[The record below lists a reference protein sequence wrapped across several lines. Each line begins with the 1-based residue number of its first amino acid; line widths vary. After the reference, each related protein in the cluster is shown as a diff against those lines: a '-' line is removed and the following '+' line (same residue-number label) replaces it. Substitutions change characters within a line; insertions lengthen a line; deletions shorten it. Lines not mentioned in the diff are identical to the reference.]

1 MSDVVT
7 RATREEFG
15 LWYEEQAGTP
25 IRRLLCAFAAALAT
39 PAPPGRVAGALGRVL
54 DRYPECRTVFAPDTD
69 GTLVR
74 LPGPDPTPTVRFG
87 PEWSVAGAAAAL
99 GAEPLSAETGPVLR
113 LGVLTGPAG
122 QARQVIGVAHHVVW
136 DGRSEELFW
145 AALAR
150 ELAEPGPDG
159 PLRPPPPASA
169 PEETADPQWRA
180 EVPPGVRAAAERRAR
195 AHGVTPFSWLVGH
208 CAAAAA
214 DAGEGALT
222 PYIDV
227 DLRVL
232 DPASRE
238 RIGYFQTQRAL
249 SVVHPGTSGPDAAR
263 AVLADIGALAALALT
278 TGLPPEPETTGP
290 SCKFYVRDQRSVP
303 GAALTPIDTALP
315 VARNDLAAG
324 LTAAGGRAHLT
335 VTARRRAPGPAP
347 AALGRALLAALDR
360 AAHDGPQG
368 DEKA

>member
-25 IRRLLCAFAAALAT
+25 VRRLLCAFAAALAT
-39 PAPPGRVAGALGRVL
+39 PASPGRVAGALGRVV
-54 DRYPECRTVFAPDTD
+54 DRYPECRTVFAPDAG

-74 LPGPDPTPTVRFG
+74 LPGPGPAPTVHFG
-87 PEWSVAGAAAAL
+87 PEWPVAGAAAAL
-99 GAEPLSAETGPVLR
+99 AGEPVSAETGPVLR

-122 QARQVIGVAHHVVW
+122 EVRHVVGVAHHVVW

-145 AALAR
+145 AALAG

-159 PLRPPPPASA
+159 PLRPPPPAA
-169 PEETADPQWRA
+169 PEEAADPQWRA
-180 EVPPGVRAAAERRAR
+180 EPAPGVWDAAKRQAR

-208 CAAAAA
+208 FAAATA
-214 DAGEGALT
+214 DAGARALT

-238 RIGYFQTQRAL
+238 RVGYFQTQRAL
-249 SVVHPGTSGPDAAR
+249 SVVAPGTPGPAAAR

-278 TGLPPEPETTGP
+278 TGLPPEPETAGAG
-290 SCKFYVRDQRSVP
+290 CKFYVRDQPS
-303 GAALTPIDTALP
+303 ALTALTPIDTALP

-335 VTARRRAPGPAP
+335 VTARRGAAGPAP
-347 AALGRALLAALDR
+347 AGLGAALLAALDR
-360 AAHDGPQG
+360 AAHGGPRG
-368 DEKA
+368 DEEA